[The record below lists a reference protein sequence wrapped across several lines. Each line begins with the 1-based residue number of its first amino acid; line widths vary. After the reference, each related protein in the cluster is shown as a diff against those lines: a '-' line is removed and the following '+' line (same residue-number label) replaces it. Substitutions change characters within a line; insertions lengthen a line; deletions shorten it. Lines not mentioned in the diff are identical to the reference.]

1 MTGILNHGSIP
12 PEIAMAINRGIDL
25 SREIKAIE
33 KKEIDHRK
41 DELDGIKKRIQKEM
55 VKNNIKQYSTNKG
68 SARWVFNKRKDDL
81 DEKEIMKAL
90 NMTTL
95 AKFQIE
101 GKRYDF
107 VRLFPKK

>member
-12 PEIAMAINRGIDL
+12 PEIAMAINRGINL
-25 SREIKAIE
+25 ANEIKAIE
-33 KKEIDHRK
+33 KKEIEHRK
-41 DELDGIKKRIQKEM
+41 DELDGIKKKIQKEM
-55 VKNNIKQYSTNKG
+55 VKNNIKQYTATKG

-81 DEKEIMKAL
+81 DEKAIMKAL
-90 NMTTL
+90 KVKTL
-95 AKFQIE
+95 NPFKIE